1 MPANIPVR
9 LSLALAV
16 AALGGGLSQSADAA
30 VTPPAPPA
38 PPAPKGRALLPPP
51 SVPFSKAYRL
61 WRPVAPYDTAPSWLH
76 ETYWTYGPEG
86 KVYDTWHP
94 ARVTN
99 PETGQLVTFG
109 HEHGDD
115 PSLSHL
121 YPSNGAIAFG
131 YVNELMATCGC
142 TTPGLCSRNED
153 HVGHKVT
160 VVNDNYL
167 EKGGVVDM
175 LIKLHQGTHSPDA
188 MTNPAHE
195 LVILAKANSGPL
207 QVKWRTIHPFGSVNE
222 FDDAAAGGKQ
232 KVALTGPVPAPLQQ
246 PYGNVLRIIPSLRAM
261 REASAGWPHLETWN
275 GGPERWAYDGAS
287 RVVNFSHHIY
297 FNVVDPSRYYSETT
311 ANHLGRTVDLC
322 YDPTS
327 PLFNRV
333 GQGPYGLPATLPSG
347 AAVRALPGP
356 HPIAWNDPRSP
367 FRGATRYIELDRI
380 NLQNT
385 SGKTKIWTNSYGTEM
400 RVAQSPEEGVV
411 VEQYLSVDMSGADQG
426 GSTQGPVTKGVTPMI
441 DYSDGGKNGVH
452 APN

>member
-1 MPANIPVR
+1 MPANIPAR
-9 LSLALAV
+9 LSLALAI
-16 AALGGGLSQSADAA
+16 AALGGGVPAHGAEA
-30 VTPPAPPA
+30 TPP

-51 SVPFSKAYRL
+51 SAPFSKAYRL

-94 ARVTN
+94 PRVVN
-99 PETGQLVTFG
+99 PETGKLVTFG

-115 PSLSHL
+115 QSKSHL
-121 YPSNGAIAFG
+121 YASTGAIAFG

-167 EKGGVVDM
+167 QRGGTVDM
-175 LIKLHQGTHSPDA
+175 LIKLHQGSHSPDA

-195 LVILAKANSGPL
+195 LVVHAKAGSGPL
-207 QVKWRTIHPFGSVNE
+207 EMKWRTVHPFGTANEFYDAASGNKELIKLTNPAPVPAVQPFGSV
-222 FDDAAAGGKQ
+222 
-232 KVALTGPVPAPLQQ
+232 
-246 PYGNVLRIIPSLRAM
+246 LRVIPSLRTMA
-261 REASAGWPHLETWN
+261 EAPSMWPHLETWN
-275 GGPERWAYDGAS
+275 GGPDRSTNGDGTY
-287 RVVNFSHHIY
+287 VVNLSHHLY
-297 FNVVDPSRYYSETT
+297 FNLVDPSRYYSTTT

-327 PLFNRV
+327 PLYNRV
-333 GQGPYGLPATLPSG
+333 GQGPDQVPSNLLSG

-367 FRGATRYIELDRI
+367 FRGAVRYLELDRL
-380 NLQNT
+380 NLVNT
-385 SGKTKIWTNSYGTEM
+385 SGKTKIWTDSYGVDM
-400 RVAQSPEEGVV
+400 RLSKVPEAGVV

-426 GSTQGPVTKGVTPMI
+426 GSTQGTNHGITPII
-441 DYSDGGKNGVH
+441 DYSEGGTNGVH